1 MASVESIILS
11 SSANLQNKFD
21 SNNSQLNNVVNE
33 MFLFHNKTGHYKIKC
48 STGCEKLFKATI
60 LADVKNREEVEK
72 FIQAYEEHNETLKVA
87 YTR

>member
-21 SNNSQLNNVVNE
+21 SNFVNE